1 MAESRFFQFCF
12 IFLKKSLKRLDFIKV
27 IMYNSIAKNET
38 QRDVAQFGRALRSG
52 RRGCGF
58 KSRHLDQNKGK
69 FFRSLPLFFWFELLK
84 VIRTQSVVRK
94 ANARQS
100 LANHLTPT
108 TEEQIASVICYSFV
122 AESKK

>member
-1 MAESRFFQFCF
+1 MAESCFFQFCF

-58 KSRHLDQNKGK
+58 KSRHLDQKN
-69 FFRSLPLFFWFELLK
+69 R
-84 VIRTQSVVRK
+84 
-94 ANARQS
+94 
-100 LANHLTPT
+100 
-108 TEEQIASVICYSFV
+108 
-122 AESKK
+122 